1 MSRSQ
6 PATTSDSHR
15 ARIVWT
21 ALIAAST
28 VVVGGLILS
37 ERGHDGQPIVVAP
50 AISLATI
57 ATSGPIAAANV
68 SGGQSAA
75 GAIAP
80 RGTALALGKWKAIII
95 HHSGTMGGTAESMAR
110 DHVAD
115 GRAGLGHHFLIG
127 NGTGLG
133 DGAVHVGYRWNRQL
147 PGAHLGAAAVQSPAA
162 GARPVALTRNELLGG
177 TISICLMG
185 HGDRRAF
192 TPRQLHELQQLVG
205 ELQHE
210 LNIPCEQVYLASD
223 LPGTSGPGTHFPAAW
238 FESSLRDPASR

>member
-1 MSRSQ
+1 MSRSK
-6 PATTSDSHR
+6 PATPSDSHR

-21 ALIAAST
+21 SLIAAST

-37 ERGHDGQPIVVAP
+37 ERGHDGQSAVPSP

-57 ATSGPIAAANV
+57 VTKDASASVAQSTDKS
-68 SGGQSAA
+68 SDGG
-75 GAIAP
+75 IAP
-80 RGTALALGKWKAIII
+80 RGAALVPGQWKAIVI

-147 PGAHLGAAAVQSPAA
+147 PGAHLGSQAIQPAPG
-162 GARPVALTRNELLGG
+162 GARQVALTGNELLKG
-177 TISICLMG
+177 TISVCLIG

-192 TPRQLHELQQLVG
+192 TPRQLHELLELVS
-205 ELQHE
+205 ELQRE
-210 LNIPCEQVYLASD
+210 LNIPSEQVYLASD
-223 LPGTSGPGTHFPAAW
+223 LPGTTGPGTHFPAAW
-238 FESSLRDPASR
+238 FESSLRESVVR